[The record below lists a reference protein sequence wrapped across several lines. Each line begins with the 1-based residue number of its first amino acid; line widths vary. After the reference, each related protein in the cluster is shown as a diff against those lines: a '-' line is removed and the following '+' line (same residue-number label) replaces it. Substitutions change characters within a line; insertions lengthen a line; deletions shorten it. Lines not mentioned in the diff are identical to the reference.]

1 MSNET
6 QSRHAEHVYARTNRE
21 LFRPRESTGNPHYD
35 FYTHYSRLSGLER
48 LSLETH
54 TVNGTQI
61 SRYEPDISHSTT
73 CVNAPGFV
81 DSALEHARELLCCAC
96 LVSVLSTSTPAL
108 ATAGSVR
115 EVLSRFDAG
124 RVEEAVELLSTDTN
138 APEFVQLINRFAAGV
153 NLRPRTVG
161 TVNRIDHSQEVKIAT
176 PEYAARRLGNAEDA
190 AEFIR
195 CLHLIAGRDASALY
209 LQQLASHYYAE
220 SKRRPVAEVLKEMAM
235 IGFEMA
241 AVTATTEQL
250 EFGGDELPF
259 FVEEVAHLSP
269 EEARAL
275 SAERASQ
282 VLGEDEPAERPFE
295 FELRAQTRLVY
306 RKRAQ
311 AFEHDEFSEHL
322 SEVSA
327 STEDD
332 EAFGSYLDSFERVQE
347 QYDEGLAVSL
357 HMTDGERK
365 IACGDLD
372 EDVDDESLPECA
384 RHLGEELRRLYTSGF
399 PLHDRGEGSGVEGV
413 TLTAMVR
420 DAETRERVAVPV
432 VVYGLDTWMDAAI
445 DEAFGGRVART
456 VRRYVWLLDTKRTP
470 LRIVRDSVIGRV
482 VETEIVKR
490 GMKSRTKEIRHFVK
504 RAAALVSRLR
514 LHEQTETVDVCPN
527 PEERT
532 EAREVL
538 EVMLQKLKRDYHTR
552 GLNVSALY
560 RELTARLEAARDTAE
575 VANLKREAWRHKEA
589 GRLSF
594 KLFTAFNTHAIAR
607 QAKLEAEPLC
617 EERPHRV
624 VRGEGFTMTQTFA
637 GGARKFIVA
646 QPILNMIAR
655 LNGRGVTDFARALHG
670 LPRQEQERAR
680 ASFRERNPQ
689 LYARVRD
696 GLIGELGR
704 ASASKLRYFRWALFP
719 GNKPEHPVHTLT
731 REDQSAAWEFLK
743 ARSESGTERTTV
755 SVGVETSVPI
765 TSAHTSRPARQAA
778 TNKQR
783 VVVTR
788 VAITNA

>member
-6 QSRHAEHVYARTNRE
+6 QSRHAEHVYAPTNRE

-61 SRYEPDISHSTT
+61 SRYEPDISHSTS

-81 DSALEHARELLCCAC
+81 DSALERARELLCGAC
-96 LVSVLSTSTPAL
+96 LVSVLSTSTPAF

-115 EVLSRFDAG
+115 EALSRFDAG
-124 RVEEAVELLSTDTN
+124 RVEEAVELLSTETT
-138 APEFVQLINRFAAGV
+138 APEFVRLVNRFAAGV
-153 NLRPRTVG
+153 NLRPSTVG
-161 TVNRIDHSQEVKIAT
+161 AAGGIDHSQEVKIAA

-220 SKRRPVAEVLKEMAM
+220 AKRRPVGEVLKEMAM

-250 EFGGDELPF
+250 EFGADEASF
-259 FVEEVAHLSP
+259 FVEEAAQLSP
-269 EEARAL
+269 ADARAL
-275 SAERASQ
+275 WVERAAQ
-282 VLGEDEPAERPFE
+282 VLGEDELVERPFD

-306 RKRAQ
+306 RKQPQ

-365 IACGDLD
+365 ISCGDLD

-384 RHLGEELRRLYTSGF
+384 RHLGEELCRLYMSGF
-399 PLHDRGEGSGVEGV
+399 PLHDRGERDGVEGV

-420 DAETRERVAVPV
+420 DAEKRERVAIPV
-432 VVYGLDTWMDAAI
+432 VVYGIDTWMDAAI
-445 DEAFGGRVART
+445 DDAFGERVART
-456 VRRYVWLLDTKRTP
+456 VRRYVWLPDTKRTP
-470 LRIVRDSVIGRV
+470 LRIVRDSVIGRIA
-482 VETEIVKR
+482 EAEIVKR
-490 GMKSRTKEIRHFVK
+490 GVKSRTREIRHFVK
-504 RAAALVSRLR
+504 RVAALVSRSR

-560 RELTARLEAARDTAE
+560 RELTARLEASRDTAE
-575 VANLKREAWRHKEA
+575 VANLKREAWQHKEA

-617 EERPHRV
+617 EERSHRV

-637 GGARKFIVA
+637 GCTRKFIVA
-646 QPILNMIAR
+646 QPVLNMIPR
-655 LNGRGVTDFARALHG
+655 LNGRGVTDFARVLHG

-696 GLIGELGR
+696 GLLGELGR

-743 ARSESGTERTTV
+743 ARSESCTERTTV
-755 SVGVETSVPI
+755 SVGVETSMPV
-765 TSAHTSRPARQAA
+765 TSARTSRPARQAA
-778 TNKQR
+778 TSKQR
-783 VVVTR
+783 VVVAC

>member
-6 QSRHAEHVYARTNRE
+6 QSRYAEQVYARTNRE

-81 DSALEHARELLCCAC
+81 DLALERARELLSGAC
-96 LVSVLSTSTPAL
+96 LVSYLSTSTPAF

-115 EVLSRFDAG
+115 ELLSRFDAG
-124 RVEEAVELLSTDTN
+124 RVEEAVELLSTDAN
-138 APEFVQLINRFAAGV
+138 APEFVKLINRFAAGV
-153 NLRPRTVG
+153 NLRPSIVSAAG
-161 TVNRIDHSQEVKIAT
+161 RIDHSQEVKIAT

-220 SKRRPVAEVLKEMAM
+220 AKRRPVGVVLKEMAM

-250 EFGGDELPF
+250 EFGGDESSF
-259 FVEEVAHLSP
+259 FVEEATQLSSAD
-269 EEARAL
+269 ARAL
-275 SAERASQ
+275 WVERAAQ
-282 VLGEDEPAERPFE
+282 VLGEDESVERPFE

-306 RKRAQ
+306 RKQPQ
-311 AFEHDEFSEHL
+311 AFEHDELSEHL

-384 RHLGEELRRLYTSGF
+384 RHLGEELRRLYMSGF
-399 PLHDRGEGSGVEGV
+399 PLHDRGERDGVEGV

-420 DAETRERVAVPV
+420 DAETRERVPVPV
-432 VVYGLDTWMDAAI
+432 VVYGIDTWMDAAI

-456 VRRYVWLLDTKRTP
+456 VRRYVWLPDAKRTP
-470 LRIVRDSVIGRV
+470 LRIVRDSVIQRV

-490 GMKSRTKEIRHFVK
+490 GVKSRTKEIRHFVT
-504 RAAALVSRLR
+504 RAAALVSRSR

-552 GLNVSALY
+552 GLNVSAVY
-560 RELTARLEAARDTAE
+560 RELTSRLEAARDTAA

-589 GRLSF
+589 GHLSF

-617 EERPHRV
+617 EERSHRV
-624 VRGEGFTMTQTFA
+624 VQGRGFTMTQTFA

-646 QPILNMIAR
+646 QPVLNMIAR

-689 LYARVRD
+689 LYTRVRD
-696 GLIGELGR
+696 GLIGELER

-743 ARSESGTERTTV
+743 ARSGSGIERTIV
-755 SVGVETSVPI
+755 SVGVETSVPV
-765 TSAHTSRPARQAA
+765 TSACTSRPARQAA
-778 TNKQR
+778 TNKKR

>member
-6 QSRHAEHVYARTNRE
+6 QSRYAEQLYARTNRE
-21 LFRPRESTGNPHYD
+21 LFRPRESTGNPQYD
-35 FYTHYSRLSGLER
+35 FYTHYSRLSGLQR
-48 LSLETH
+48 LSIESH

-81 DSALEHARELLCCAC
+81 DSALERARELLCGAC
-96 LVSVLSTSTPAL
+96 LVSFLSTSTPTF
-108 ATAGSVR
+108 ATANSVR
-115 EVLSRFDAG
+115 EALFRFDAG
-124 RVEEAVELLSTDTN
+124 RVEDAVTLLSTDMT
-138 APEFVQLINRFAAGV
+138 APEFVQLVNRFAAGV
-153 NLRPRTVG
+153 NLQPSIIGGINRT
-161 TVNRIDHSQEVKIAT
+161 DHSHEVKIAT
-176 PEYAARRLGNAEDA
+176 PEYASRRLGNAEDA

-220 SKRRPVAEVLKEMAM
+220 AKRRSVGEVLKEMAM

-250 EFGGDELPF
+250 EFGGDESPF
-259 FVEEVAHLSP
+259 FVEEAAQLSP
-269 EEARAL
+269 SEAREL
-275 SAERASQ
+275 WVERAAQ
-282 VLGEDEPAERPFE
+282 VLSDNESVERPFD

-306 RKRAQ
+306 RKQPQ

-322 SEVSA
+322 GEVSTA
-327 STEDD
+327 TDDD
-332 EAFGSYLDSFERVQE
+332 EAFGAYLDSFERVYE

-372 EDVDDESLPECA
+372 EDTDDESLPECA

-399 PLHDRGEGSGVEGV
+399 PLHDRGAGDGVEGV
-413 TLTAMVR
+413 TLTVMVR
-420 DAETRERVAVPV
+420 DAETRQRVPV
-432 VVYGLDTWMDAAI
+432 PTVVYGIDTWMDAAI

-456 VRRYVWLLDTKRTP
+456 IRRYVWLPDTKRTP
-470 LRIVRDSVIGRV
+470 LRIVRDSVVPRV
-482 VETEIVKR
+482 AETEIVKR
-490 GMKSRTKEIRHFVK
+490 GVTRRTKEIRHFVK
-504 RAAALVSRLR
+504 RAAALISRSR

-527 PEERT
+527 PDERA

-538 EVMLQKLKRDYHTR
+538 EILLQKLKRDYHTR
-552 GLNVSALY
+552 GLNVCAMY

-575 VANLKREAWRHKEA
+575 VANLKREAWQHKEA

-594 KLFTAFNTHAIAR
+594 KLFTAFNTHAIGR

-624 VRGEGFTMTQTFA
+624 VQGCGFTMTQTFA
-637 GGARKFIVA
+637 DGARKFIVA

-655 LNGRGVTDFARALHG
+655 LSGRGITDFARALDG
-670 LPRQEQERAR
+670 LPRQEQERVR
-680 ASFRERNPQ
+680 TSFRERNPQ

-696 GLIGELGR
+696 GLIGELER
-704 ASASKLRYFRWALFP
+704 ASGSKLRYFRWALFP

-731 REDQSAAWEFLK
+731 REDQSASWEFLK

-755 SVGVETSVPI
+755 SVGVETSVPVV
-765 TSAHTSRPARQAA
+765 SARTSRPARQ
-778 TNKQR
+778 TMTSRQR

-788 VAITNA
+788 VAVTNA

>member
-1 MSNET
+1 MLNEIQT
-6 QSRHAEHVYARTNRE
+6 RSAEHVYARTNRE
-21 LFRPRESTGNPHYD
+21 LFRPRETTGNPHYD

-48 LSLETH
+48 LSLESH

-61 SRYEPDISHSTT
+61 SRYEPDITHSTT

-81 DSALEHARELLCCAC
+81 NSVLGRARELLCGAC
-96 LVSVLSTSTPAL
+96 LVLTLSTSTPAF
-108 ATAGSVR
+108 ATANCVR
-115 EVLSRFDAG
+115 EALSRFDATQ
-124 RVEEAVELLSTDTN
+124 VEVAASLLSTDAT
-138 APEFVQLINRFAAGV
+138 APEYAQLVNRFAASM
-153 NLRPRTVG
+153 NLRPSVVG
-161 TVNRIDHSQEVKIAT
+161 AASGIDHSQEVKIAA

-195 CLHLIAGRDASALY
+195 CLHLIAGHDSSALY

-220 SKRRPVAEVLKEMAM
+220 AKRRPVSEVLKEMAM

-250 EFGGDELPF
+250 EFGNDESPF
-259 FVEEVAHLSP
+259 LVEEAAQLSP
-269 EEARAL
+269 ADARAL
-275 SAERASQ
+275 WDERAAQ
-282 VLGEDEPAERPFE
+282 VLGEDESVERPFD
-295 FELRAQTRLVY
+295 FEMRAQARLVY
-306 RKRAQ
+306 RKQPQ
-311 AFEHDEFSEHL
+311 AFKHDEFSEHL

-332 EAFGSYLDSFERVQE
+332 EAFGFYLDSFERVQE

-365 IACGDLD
+365 VACGDLD

-399 PLHDRGEGSGVEGV
+399 PLHDRGASDGIEGV
-413 TLTAMVR
+413 TLTAIVR
-420 DAETRERVAVPV
+420 DPETRERVTFPT
-432 VVYGLDTWMDAAI
+432 VVYGIDTWMDAAI
-445 DEAFGGRVART
+445 DEAFGGRVTRT
-456 VRRYVWLLDTKRTP
+456 VRRYVWLPDTKRTP
-470 LRIVRDSVIGRV
+470 LRIVRDTVIQHI

-490 GMKSRTKEIRHFVK
+490 GVMSRTKEIRHFVQ
-504 RAAALVSRLR
+504 RVGALVSRSR

-532 EAREVL
+532 ETREVL

-552 GLNVSALY
+552 GLNACAVY
-560 RELTARLEAARDTAE
+560 RELTTRLEAARDTAE

-607 QAKLEAEPLC
+607 QAKLEAGPLC
-617 EERPHRV
+617 EERTYRIV
-624 VRGEGFTMTQTFA
+624 QGCGFTMTQTIA
-637 GGARKFIVA
+637 DGPRKVIVA
-646 QPILNMIAR
+646 QPVLNMIGC
-655 LNGRGVTDFARALHG
+655 LTGRGVTDFARALHS
-670 LPRQEQERAR
+670 LPRQEQERVR
-680 ASFRERNPQ
+680 FSFRERNPQ

-696 GLIGELGR
+696 GLTGELER

-743 ARSESGTERTTV
+743 ARSEVTAERTTV
-755 SVGVETSVPI
+755 SVGVETSVPTI
-765 TSAHTSRPARQAA
+765 SARTSRRTT

-788 VAITNA
+788 VAITNG